1 MIQIII
7 QQTKDGEVQLAI
19 RTESGHPVPLR
30 VVLNLIEAAENA
42 VLSAGIPTQSTEEG
56 EDQCQTQ

>member
-56 EDQCQTQ
+56 EES